1 MEARFGVLKGVVRT
15 RVGYAGGSTPNPT
28 YQSLGDHTE
37 TVQVDY
43 DPSQISYQR
52 LLEVFWASH
61 NPAAPSWSRQYL
73 NVIFYEN
80 DEQRRLAEAS
90 REQLKALLGKRI
102 YTAVLPATPFTLA
115 EDYHQKYYLRQYPE
129 LLREWR
135 RYYPDLKALVNSRA
149 AARLNGYV
157 AGYGSLAQLTE
168 ELPLLGLSASA
179 GEQLVSRW
187 TAKAGGY
194 SGCPLPK

>member
-15 RVGYAGGSTPNPT
+15 RVGYAGGSKPNPT
-28 YQSLGDHTE
+28 YKNLGDHIE

-43 DPSQISYQR
+43 DPGVISYGE

-61 NPAAPSWSRQYL
+61 TPSVPAWSRQYL

-90 REQLKALLGKRI
+90 RERLAASLGRRV
-102 YTAVLPATPFTLA
+102 YTAILAATTFTLA
-115 EDYHQKYYLRQYPE
+115 EDYHQKYYLQQVPG
-129 LLREWR
+129 LLEEWR
-135 RYYPDLKALVNSRA
+135 RYYPNLDLVNSRA

-157 AGYGSLAQLTE
+157 AGYGSIAQFQE
-168 ELPLLGLSASA
+168 ELPELGLSFEL
-179 GEQLVSRW
+179 GRW
-187 TAKAGGY
+187 LLKRLAAPGGNAQ
-194 SGCPLPK
+194 GCPLPP